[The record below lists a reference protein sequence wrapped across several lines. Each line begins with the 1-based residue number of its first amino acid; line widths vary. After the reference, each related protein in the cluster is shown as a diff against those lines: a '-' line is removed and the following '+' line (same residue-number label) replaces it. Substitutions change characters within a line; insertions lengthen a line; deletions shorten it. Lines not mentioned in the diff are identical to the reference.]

1 MQRQVATV
9 LLLCVLS
16 LVAIGLIMLMSM
28 GAKFASGEGSEMYS
42 YLNRQAM
49 WILPASLICIVV
61 SRTDYQDL
69 VRYAPY
75 LLGITVILL
84 LLVFVPGLGKKVMGA
99 YRWISVGG
107 FNFQPSELAKVALIF
122 WLAYW
127 MSLQQRQVRTLVKGF
142 LIPAGVL
149 GLLACVTLAQ
159 RDLGVTAVLF
169 FLFCVVMWTA
179 GTPKRYLFPI
189 IPAVIGGILALAISM
204 PERLG
209 RLMAFLDPEKHKLGD
224 GYQVWQ
230 ALVALGSGGPEG
242 LGLGNSR
249 QKLYYL
255 PEAHN
260 DFIFPILGEE
270 LGLWIALGV
279 VGIFLVVTLC
289 GGWISVHAPDSMG
302 GMIGI
307 GVTAMVAI
315 QATINLMVVTSMMPT
330 KGMPLPF
337 ISYGGSNLVLCFG
350 AMGVLFNIARQGVE
364 IQNEKKGR
372 ATLPPHLSPRM

>member
-1 MQRQVATV
+1 MQRQVATI
-9 LLLCVLS
+9 LLLCVLG
-16 LVAIGLIMLMSM
+16 LVAFGLIMLMSM
-28 GAKFASGEGSEMYS
+28 GAKFASGEGGEMYS
-42 YLNRQAM
+42 YLNRQALWM
-49 WILPASLICIVV
+49 VPAGLVCVV
-61 SRTDYQDL
+61 ASRTDYQIL

-75 LLGITVILL
+75 LLGVTLVLL
-84 LLVFVPGLGKKVMGA
+84 LLVFVPGLGRKVMGA
-99 YRWISVGG
+99 YRWISIGS

-127 MSLQQRQVRTLVKGF
+127 MSLQQRQIRSLVKGF
-142 LIPAGVL
+142 LVPVGVL
-149 GLLACVTLAQ
+149 ALLATITLAQ
-159 RDLGVTAVLF
+159 RDLGVTAVLC
-169 FLFCVVMWTA
+169 FLFFVVMWTA
-179 GTPKRYLFPI
+179 GTPKRYLVPI
-189 IPAVIGGILALAISM
+189 VPMVVGGILALAISM

-209 RLMAFLDPEKHKLGD
+209 RLLAFLDPEKHKMGD

-230 ALVALGSGGPEG
+230 ALVALGSGGAEG

-279 VGIFLVVTLC
+279 VAIFLVVTLC

-302 GMIGI
+302 VMVGV

-372 ATLPPHLSPRM
+372 STLPPHLSPRM